1 MKGNQNIINGL
12 NELLSYELAAMDQYF
27 IHSQMY
33 LDWGFNKLYERIDHE
48 FDDER
53 GHATK
58 LIERMLFLEGTPDM
72 TKRTGFKVGTDV
84 PEMLESDLRVEY
96 EVDAKLRE
104 VIALC
109 EQENDYVTRDML
121 IVLLDVSPKVHDVVR
136 LSSRSLLIEGQI
148 VISQL
153 SLQLPDLG
161 TQRVQLLVQRV
172 VLLRL
177 TLDLADLQ
185 LHVLDLNRQ
194 LLQLTLHRVVRHLAF
209 QKAISEQ

>member
-1 MKGNQNIINGL
+1 VKGNQNIINGL
-12 NELLSYELAAMDQYF
+12 NELLGYELAAMDQYF

-72 TKRTGFKVGTDV
+72 VTRTGLKVGTDV

-121 IVLLDVSPKVHDVVR
+121 IVLLDDTEMDHAR
-136 LSSRSLLIEGQI
+136 WLEQQLGLIKRIG
-148 VISQL
+148 
-153 SLQLPDLG
+153 LQNY
-161 TQRVQLLVQRV
+161 
-172 VLLRL
+172 
-177 TLDLADLQ
+177 LQ
-185 LHVLDLNRQ
+185 
-194 LLQLTLHRVVRHLAF
+194 AMM
-209 QKAISEQ
+209 